1 MDGRSLSP
9 YPRSIQTAS
18 VFGSRA
24 CERSVSG
31 RFAAQRSSL
40 FLWHPLHAP
49 LSLKHHLEC
58 PLTAP
63 LPLTPFSARCPPFP
77 LRSALTC
84 AALTHASAKRCQLW
98 RLKPSLSKAATSTFS
113 LFIYL
118 FICSETT
125 IAVTNCAGGLHKM
138 PRPLQ
143 VDLWPFNLESGVRV
157 TCHVGY
163 IYTNFFF
170 LGLFVLDL
178 EPTYATD
185 RQSDKQMSDAH
196 LRLMPLP

>member
-1 MDGRSLSP
+1 MWLKIFTGTSGRSMWAEL
-9 YPRSIQTAS
+9 
-18 VFGSRA
+18 
-24 CERSVSG
+24 ERLIC
-31 RFAAQRSSL
+31 SSL

-125 IAVTNCAGGLHKM
+125 PSI
-138 PRPLQ
+138 LQ
-143 VDLWPFNLESGVRV
+143 EWSSKNWQ
-157 TCHVGY
+157 
-163 IYTNFFF
+163 
-170 LGLFVLDL
+170 
-178 EPTYATD
+178 A
-185 RQSDKQMSDAH
+185 KQ
-196 LRLMPLP
+196 RLKV